1 MGGAFY
7 WACPA
12 LARHHQSLC
21 HTMRFLIPLFLF
33 IVMVAFLAVGLKLDP
48 REVPSP
54 FIGKQAPAFMLPQLA
69 DPAKMFGNADLK
81 GQVSLLNV
89 WASWCVS
96 CRQEHPLLIAL
107 SKQNILP
114 IIGLNYKD
122 EREAALEWLK
132 RLGNPYTLSA
142 FDADGKVGID
152 WGVYGVP
159 ETFVIDKQGVIR
171 HKHTGPITEEAWQK
185 TLLPLIIQLQKEG
198 SPT

>member
-1 MGGAFY
+1 
-7 WACPA
+7 
-12 LARHHQSLC
+12 
-21 HTMRFLIPLFLF
+21 MRFLIPLILF

-54 FIGKQAPAFMLPQLA
+54 FIGKPAPAFKLPQLA
-69 DPAKMFGNADLK
+69 DPGKSFSNTNLQ

-96 CRQEHPLLIAL
+96 CKQEHPFLLKLA
-107 SKQNILP
+107 KQNILP
-114 IIGLNYKD
+114 IYGLDYKD
-122 EREAALEWLK
+122 ERKAGMEWLN
-132 RLGNPYTLSA
+132 RLGNPYTVSV
-142 FDADGKVGID
+142 FDADGKVGIE

-171 HKHTGPITEEAWQK
+171 HKHTGPITEESWQK

>member
-1 MGGAFY
+1 
-7 WACPA
+7 
-12 LARHHQSLC
+12 
-21 HTMRFLIPLFLF
+21 MRFLIPLILF
-33 IVMVAFLAVGLKLDP
+33 IVMVAFLAVGLKLNP

-54 FIGKQAPAFMLPQLA
+54 FIGKPTPAFKLPQLA
-69 DPAKMFGNADLK
+69 DPGKSFSNANLQ

-96 CRQEHPLLIAL
+96 CKQEHPFLLKLA
-107 SKQNILP
+107 KQNILP
-114 IIGLNYKD
+114 IYGLDYKD
-122 EREAALEWLK
+122 EREAGMEWLN
-132 RLGNPYTLSA
+132 RLGNPYTVSV
-142 FDADGKVGID
+142 FDADGKVGIE

-171 HKHTGPITEEAWQK
+171 HKHTGPITEESWQK

>member
-1 MGGAFY
+1 
-7 WACPA
+7 
-12 LARHHQSLC
+12 
-21 HTMRFLIPLFLF
+21 MRFLIPLILF

-54 FIGKQAPAFMLPQLA
+54 FIGKATPAFNLPQLA
-69 DPAKMFGNADLK
+69 DPSKSFNNMDLQ

-96 CRQEHPLLIAL
+96 CKQEHPFLLKLA
-107 SKQNILP
+107 KQNILP
-114 IIGLNYKD
+114 IYGLDYKD
-122 EREAALEWLK
+122 ERDAGNDWLN
-132 RLGNPYTLSA
+132 RLGNPYTVTV
-142 FDADGKVGID
+142 FDADGKVGIE

-159 ETFVIDKQGVIR
+159 ETFVIDKHGVIR
-171 HKHTGPITEEAWQK
+171 LKHTGPITEESWQK

>member
-1 MGGAFY
+1 
-7 WACPA
+7 
-12 LARHHQSLC
+12 
-21 HTMRFLIPLFLF
+21 MRFLIPLILF
-33 IVMVAFLAVGLKLDP
+33 VVMVAFLAVGLKLDP

-54 FIGKQAPAFMLPQLA
+54 FIGKPAPAFNLPQLA
-69 DPAKMFGNADLK
+69 DSDKTFGSADLK

-114 IIGLNYKD
+114 IYGLNYKD
-122 EREAALEWLK
+122 EREAGLDWLK
-132 RLGNPYTLSA
+132 RLGNPYTVSA
-142 FDADGKVGID
+142 FDADGKVGIE

-185 TLLPLIIQLQKEG
+185 TLLPLILQLQKEG

>member
-1 MGGAFY
+1 
-7 WACPA
+7 
-12 LARHHQSLC
+12 
-21 HTMRFLIPLFLF
+21 MRFLIPLILF

-54 FIGKQAPAFMLPQLA
+54 FIGKPAPAINLPQLA
-69 DPAKMFGNADLK
+69 DPGKSFSNANLQ

-96 CRQEHPLLIAL
+96 CKQEHPFLLKLA
-107 SKQNILP
+107 KQNILP
-114 IIGLNYKD
+114 IYGLDYKD
-122 EREAALEWLK
+122 EREAGMEWLN
-132 RLGNPYTLSA
+132 RLGNPYTVSV
-142 FDADGKVGID
+142 FDADGKVGIE

-171 HKHTGPITEEAWQK
+171 HKHTGPITEESWQK

>member
-1 MGGAFY
+1 
-7 WACPA
+7 
-12 LARHHQSLC
+12 
-21 HTMRFLIPLFLF
+21 MRFLIPLILF

-54 FIGKQAPAFMLPQLA
+54 FIGKPTPAFKLPQLA
-69 DPAKMFGNADLK
+69 DPGKSFSNANLQ

-96 CRQEHPLLIAL
+96 CKQEHPFLLKLA
-107 SKQNILP
+107 KQNILP
-114 IIGLNYKD
+114 IYGLDYKD
-122 EREAALEWLK
+122 EREAGMEWLN
-132 RLGNPYTLSA
+132 RLGNPYTVSV
-142 FDADGKVGID
+142 FDADGKVGIE

-171 HKHTGPITEEAWQK
+171 HKHTGPITEESWQK

>member
-1 MGGAFY
+1 
-7 WACPA
+7 
-12 LARHHQSLC
+12 
-21 HTMRFLIPLFLF
+21 MRVLIPLILF

-54 FIGKQAPAFMLPQLA
+54 FIGKPTPAFNLPQLA
-69 DPAKMFGNADLK
+69 EPGKSFGNADLQ

-96 CRQEHPLLIAL
+96 CKQEHPFLLKLA
-107 SKQNILP
+107 KQKILP
-114 IIGLNYKD
+114 IYGLDYKD
-122 EREAALEWLK
+122 EREAGMDWLN
-132 RLGNPYTLSA
+132 RLGNPYTVSV
-142 FDADGKVGID
+142 FDADGKVGIE

-159 ETFVIDKQGVIR
+159 ETFVIDKHGVIR
-171 HKHTGPITEEAWQK
+171 HKHTGPITEESWQK